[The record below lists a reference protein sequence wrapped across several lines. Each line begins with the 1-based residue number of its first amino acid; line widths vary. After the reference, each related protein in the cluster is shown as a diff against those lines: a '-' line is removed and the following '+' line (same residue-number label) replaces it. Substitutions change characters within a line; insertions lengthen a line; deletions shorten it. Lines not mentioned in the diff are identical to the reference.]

1 VFNHCNVN
9 SYYATIGKARI
20 GRQPDKDVPV
30 STADNVPDH
39 AWRGRVQSVERAL
52 ALLDAIAAGPPRGS
66 TAAELALAC
75 GINRATAWRLLA
87 TLEGRGLVDRDP
99 ATSRYQIGY
108 TVARLAAA
116 AGADGLV
123 RRAHHVL
130 ERICAQTGEAAIL
143 AVGRRSG
150 LVYVDEVAPPAVL
163 TVNWL
168 ARPVPLHATSTGKAW
183 LAWLPEQEARS
194 VLGPVLEGFTD
205 ATVTDVSRLLG
216 ELGRIR
222 ERGYAVS
229 AGELEPALCGVSA
242 PVLRRGEDRP
252 LAVFSIWGWA
262 DRMPPSR
269 FEALGAVAIE
279 AAASVEAALRA

>member
-1 VFNHCNVN
+1 
-9 SYYATIGKARI
+9 
-20 GRQPDKDVPV
+20 
-30 STADNVPDH
+30 
-39 AWRGRVQSVERAL
+39 
-52 ALLDAIAAGPPRGS
+52 
-66 TAAELALAC
+66 
-75 GINRATAWRLLA
+75 
-87 TLEGRGLVDRDP
+87 
-99 ATSRYQIGY
+99 
-108 TVARLAAA
+108 
-116 AGADGLV
+116 
-123 RRAHHVL
+123 
-130 ERICAQTGEAAIL
+130 
-143 AVGRRSG
+143 
-150 LVYVDEVAPPAVL
+150 
-163 TVNWL
+163 
-168 ARPVPLHATSTGKAW
+168 VPLHATSTGKAW